1 MIDILNVDYYNK
13 LIEKYSINKKT
24 NIIEDITQSIII
36 ENYGRKNVFF
46 TFPINYKLEGIINQ
60 LYEHISNEIFINYAD
75 LTDYSVGD
83 KLKRSDEKGKNTY
96 IIKKIIGSDYI
107 LTKDNDTSN
116 IEKISSFDK
125 LKRNY
130 IQIKQNA
137 RNSTLSKYYSYFKKI
152 SSSSFGFL
160 PTHFSK
166 KIVLIAGQTTWN
178 NLKNKDCIPTI
189 YLPNTR
195 EGEQTIRKSIV
206 ALEDCISYVTPKY
219 EVCYDEILRKNI
231 AVETILICDTDLST
245 LPQIIQ
251 DQSKYKFKLV
261 VISTGNENLK
271 LNSIINWNW
280 KVEEIYLLQQL
291 QSSLNKNVSEFKITE
306 RKKIDIECI
315 NDSSLTNLIFHFENC
330 MAYVNSLEVPIFLMS
345 YCYFFRLVLNA
356 LHEEDYGDLL
366 IRLQRNKDLE
376 LNEGG
381 YDDFLDYNPKKALT
395 DIINYLKENSL
406 KLLKI
411 RDIISNSPKNTIF
424 VVEQQDISYL
434 EGINKNRCK
443 IVTTSD
449 LKKQIKTDQLNNR
462 LIVFYSF
469 NGSKDFDFI
478 YNLSNDI
485 KLVLYEQ
492 EKDLYDKQF
501 QNKKNQLEKELS
513 SEDRFNAC
521 GIKYIPTPKQ
531 EVKVSPTLE
540 QIIERI
546 EQRSDTA
553 YDIYKNESDSLLDDL
568 EEDVKYRVLLDN
580 GESVD
585 LGSNETV
592 FNHAGDLIKSF
603 RIKVGNKIRLYPKDQ
618 LAENLFQIAVEVE
631 KDKFGKI
638 DEHSEFWKNAL
649 KYLEEKYKSDLYNKL
664 KEKGLRVMSSTVD
677 SYYKSNRKF
686 PMFNSDLKAILDLSS
701 NELLYTDIKKSK
713 RLYNSTMIALGRGIK
728 QELKQFLKD
737 KSIGDILKKKDF
749 TAETMQKFINEYM
762 PLLAVVKIEE
772 ISNEQ

>member
-1 MIDILNVDYYNK
+1 MEEILNIDYYNK
-13 LIEKYSINKKT
+13 LKSKYSINHDS
-24 NIIEDITQSIII
+24 NIVEKLTKSIII
-36 ENYGRKNVFF
+36 DKYSSTNLFF
-46 TFPINYKLEGIINQ
+46 CFPINYNLMEMTNF
-60 LYEHISNEIFINYAD
+60 LFEHFSNEIFINYAD

-83 KLKRSDEKGKNTY
+83 KLKRSKEKGKNTY
-96 IIKKIIGSDYI
+96 IIKNIIGSDYI
-107 LTKDNDTSN
+107 LTKDNDINNTE
-116 IEKISSFDK
+116 ITSSFDN

-137 RNSTLSKYYSYFKKI
+137 RNSTLSKYHSYFKKNYT
-152 SSSSFGFL
+152 SNFGFL

-166 KIVLIAGQTTWN
+166 KSVLIAGQTTWN

-195 EGEQTIRKSIV
+195 EGEQTIRKSIG
-206 ALEDCISYVTPKY
+206 ALGDCISYVTPKY
-219 EVCYDEILRKNI
+219 EVCYEEILRKNI
-231 AVETILICDTDLST
+231 SVETILICDTDLST

-261 VISTGNENLK
+261 VISTDNENLK

-280 KVEEIYLLQQL
+280 KVEEIYLFQQL
-291 QSSLNKNVSEFKITE
+291 QSSLNRNVSGFKISE
-306 RKKIDIECI
+306 HEKIECI
-315 NDSSLTNLIFHFENC
+315 NDSSLTNLISHFENC
-330 MAYVNSLEVPIFLMS
+330 MTYVNSLEVPIFLRS

-356 LHEEDYGDLL
+356 LHDEDYEDLL

-376 LNEGG
+376 RNEGG
-381 YDDFLDYNPKKALT
+381 YDDFFDYNPKKALT
-395 DIINYLKENSL
+395 DIIKYLKENSL

-411 RDIISNSPKNTIF
+411 REIISNSPKNTIF

-449 LKKQIKTDQLNNR
+449 LKKQIKNDQLNNR

-553 YDIYKNESDSLLDDL
+553 YDVYKNESDSLLDDL
-568 EEDVKYRVLLDN
+568 EEDNIYRVVLEN
-580 GESVD
+580 NETVD

-592 FNHAGDLIKSF
+592 FDDKGDLVKSF

-618 LAENLFQIAVEVE
+618 LAENLFQIAIEVE

-638 DEHSEFWKNAL
+638 NEHSELWKNAL
-649 KYLEEKYKSDLYNKL
+649 KSLEDKYNSDLYNML

-677 SYYKSNRKF
+677 SYFKSNRKF
-686 PMFNSDLKAILDLSS
+686 PMFNSDLKAILDLSGIA
-701 NELLYTDIKKSK
+701 LLYTDIKKSK

-737 KSIGDILKKKDF
+737 KNIGDILMRKDF
-749 TAETMQKFINEYM
+749 TSDTMQKFINEFM
-762 PLLAVVKIEE
+762 PLLTVVRIEE
-772 ISNEQ
+772 INDEQ

>member
-46 TFPINYKLEGIINQ
+46 TFPINYKSEGIINQ

-195 EGEQTIRKSIV
+195 EGEQTIRKSIK

-219 EVCYDEILRKNI
+219 EVCYEEILKKNI
-231 AVETILICDTDLST
+231 SVESILVCDTDLSSI
-245 LPQIIQ
+245 PQIIQ
-251 DQSKYKFKLV
+251 DQSKYKFKLII
-261 VISTGNENLK
+261 ISTDSENLK
-271 LNSIINWNW
+271 LNSTINWNW
-280 KVEEIYLLQQL
+280 KVEEIYLFQQL
-291 QSSLNKNVSEFKITE
+291 QSFLNRNVSEFKISE
-306 RKKIDIECI
+306 HKKIEIECI
-315 NDSSLTNLIFHFENC
+315 NDSTLTNLISHFENC
-330 MAYVNSLEVPIFLMS
+330 MAYVNSLEVPIYLRS

-356 LHEEDYGDLL
+356 LHEEEYEDLF
-366 IRLQRNKDLE
+366 IRLLRNKDLE
-376 LNEGG
+376 RNEGG
-381 YDDFLDYNPKKALT
+381 YEDFFDNNPKKALIN
-395 DIINYLKENSL
+395 IINYLKEKKL
-406 KLLKI
+406 KLVKLKE
-411 RDIISNSPKNTIF
+411 IISNSLKNTIF
-424 VVEQQDISYL
+424 VVEQQDISFL
-434 EGINKNRCK
+434 EGINKNKCK
-443 IVTTSD
+443 IVTTFD
-449 LKKQIKTDQLNNR
+449 LKKQFKNDQLNNR

-469 NGSKDFDFI
+469 NGTKDFDFI

-492 EKDLYDKQF
+492 EKQLYDKQF

-521 GIKYIPTPKQ
+521 GVKYIPTPKQ

-553 YDIYKNESDSLLDDL
+553 YDVYKNESDSLLDDL
-568 EEDVKYRVLLDN
+568 EEDVKYYVLLEN
-580 GESVD
+580 RESVEI
-585 LGSNETV
+585 GSNETV
-592 FNHAGDLIKSF
+592 FNETGDLIKSF
-603 RIKVGNKIRLYPKDQ
+603 KIKVGTKIRLYPKEQ
-618 LAENLFQIAVEVE
+618 LAEDLLQIAIEVE

-638 DEHSEFWKNAL
+638 NEHSEFWKNAL
-649 KYLEEKYKSDLYNKL
+649 RTLEYKYENNLYDML
-664 KEKGLRVMSSTVD
+664 KDKDLRVRRETVE
-677 SYYKSNRKF
+677 SYSKNNIKF
-686 PMFNSDLKAILDLSS
+686 PMFNSDLKAILDLSENALMYS
-701 NELLYTDIKKSK
+701 EIKKSK